1 MKRALLAALLLACL
15 MAFTSCGR
23 PPKDIDCI
31 ISLSQGR
38 MRIIRMT
45 DICNE

>member
-1 MKRALLAALLLACL
+1 MKRVLLAALLLACL
-15 MAFTSCGR
+15 MILTGCGR
-23 PPKDIDCI
+23 PPKDVDCI